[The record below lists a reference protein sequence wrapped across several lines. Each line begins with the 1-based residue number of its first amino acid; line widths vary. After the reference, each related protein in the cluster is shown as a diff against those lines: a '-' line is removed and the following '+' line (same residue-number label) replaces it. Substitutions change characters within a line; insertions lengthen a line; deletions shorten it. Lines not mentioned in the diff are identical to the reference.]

1 MCSSD
6 LTSIPQQRKVISVLP
21 MANPKNCKREEIRTL
36 TTIRTRI
43 QIKKKKKKNKRL
55 PLRETSSTKV
65 QTLIKLKRV
74 SFMVKQP
81 LRKRER
87 ERERVGTKGW
97 KQRYHPNSRL

>member
-1 MCSSD
+1 
-6 LTSIPQQRKVISVLP
+6 
-21 MANPKNCKREEIRTL
+21 MANPKICKREEIRTL
-36 TTIRTRI
+36 TTISTTI
-43 QIKKKKKKNKRL
+43 KIKKKKKKNKRL

-87 ERERVGTKGW
+87 ERERESWYKGLETKVPL
-97 KQRYHPNSRL
+97 KFTTVIVSN